1 MTIAAMSQGKNCY
14 KLNEVNFSAGVPGY
28 VARANKLGY
37 RTVAGASGTTANILQ
52 YALVRAPLV
61 VIELP
66 SDGHDG
72 GTISCAV
79 YVSDIVHA
87 CELFHHS
94 ARCSDSPTRR
104 WF

>member
-1 MTIAAMSQGKNCY
+1 MTSQGKNCY

-52 YALVRAPLV
+52 YALVRVQLV

-66 SDGHDG
+66 SGAG
-72 GTISCAV
+72 GSRWQNFMYSACT
-79 YVSDIVHA
+79 DIA
-87 CELFHHS
+87 Y
-94 ARCSDSPTRR
+94 A
-104 WF
+104 